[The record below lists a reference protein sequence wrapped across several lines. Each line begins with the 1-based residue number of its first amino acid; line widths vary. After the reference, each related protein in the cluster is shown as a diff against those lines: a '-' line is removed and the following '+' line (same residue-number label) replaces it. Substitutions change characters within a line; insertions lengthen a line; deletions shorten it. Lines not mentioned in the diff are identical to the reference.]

1 MKKLRKNL
9 ATVVV
14 ITALFI
20 LPLRAA
26 EDQKDTVDETP
37 SVVIAVAPT
46 YPPIAL
52 ASGIGGEVKVDIT
65 IKADGRVSS
74 AKITSGHRL
83 LREGCEEAAK
93 EWKFAEVTE
102 SRAVRRAQITF
113 AFFAAA
119 PRTPGKRL
127 TTVFKLPLRIEITRR
142 MNM

>member
-52 ASGIGGEVKVDIT
+52 ARISQ
-65 IKADGRVSS
+65 RLMPQSS
-74 AKITSGHRL
+74 WI
-83 LREGCEEAAK
+83 
-93 EWKFAEVTE
+93 W
-102 SRAVRRAQITF
+102 
-113 AFFAAA
+113 
-119 PRTPGKRL
+119 
-127 TTVFKLPLRIEITRR
+127 
-142 MNM
+142 